1 MLAHSVN
8 LSGGDFMSKVVNG
21 RIILDKE
28 ESKNLLKDI
37 FHPDVEAL
45 KKRDAFIEGTKNW
58 TIQRLGNGRT
68 IIDIPDLNLSPL
80 NFAPSKSGRSD
91 ECFVSYSKQTSSN
104 NSSIGEIP
112 VNLPSPKAQ
121 YNNIARLTII
131 SGYIVNNLFQ
141 LERHTKYTNSDFS
154 PLGFYK
160 ENSLDRS
167 VCYNV

>member
-1 MLAHSVN
+1 
-8 LSGGDFMSKVVNG
+8 MSKTING
-21 RIILDKE
+21 RIILNEREAKKFLHD
-28 ESKNLLKDI
+28 LI
-37 FHPDVEAL
+37 HPDIEAIKKGEEFL
-45 KKRDAFIEGTKNW
+45 KSTKTW
-58 TIQRLGNGRT
+58 TVKHLDNGST

-80 NFAPSKSGRSD
+80 NSAPSKSGRSD